1 MAEPAN
7 AGRLIDRAGA
17 GALMTPVEM
26 RALISRYIDAYNQFD
41 VDGMLGT
48 LHPEIEFKNMVSGEI
63 TASTIGIQAFRSLAE
78 QSVTLF
84 SRREQRIT
92 ALDVR
97 EDGATVSLDFR
108 AVLAVDLPHDLKQG
122 QELRL
127 TGSSE
132 FHFRDGLV
140 DRLSDVS

>member
-1 MAEPAN
+1 MSSGEMLSSDA
-7 AGRLIDRAGA
+7 
-17 GALMTPVEM
+17 M
-26 RALISRYIDAYNQFD
+26 RALINRYIDAYNHFD
-41 VDGMLGT
+41 VDGMLST
-48 LHPEIEFKNMVSGEI
+48 LHPEIAFKNMVSGEI
-63 TASTIGIQAFRSLAE
+63 TASTIGIEAFRSLAE

-92 ALDVR
+92 AVDVR

-108 AVLAVDLPHDLKQG
+108 AVLAMDLPHDLKQG

>member
-1 MAEPAN
+1 MLSP
-7 AGRLIDRAGA
+7 D
-17 GALMTPVEM
+17 EM
-26 RALISRYIDAYNQFD
+26 RALIHRYLDAYNHFD
-41 VDGMLGT
+41 VDGMLRT
-48 LHPEIEFKNMVSGEI
+48 LHPEIAFNNMVSGKI
-63 TASTIGIQAFRSLAE
+63 TASTYGIEAFRGLAE
-78 QSVTLF
+78 QSITLF

-92 ALDVR
+92 AVDVR
-97 EDGATVSLDFR
+97 ADGATVSLDFH
-108 AVLAVDLPHDLKQG
+108 AVLAMDLPNDLKQG